1 MRIPALVTVAFAAS
15 GVIAARYIPA
25 QEERSNAL
33 VGSISVSTGR
43 YPHAARACRQA

>member
-1 MRIPALVTVAFAAS
+1 MHIPALVTVAVAAS
-15 GVIAARYIPA
+15 VIAARYIPA